1 MMIRK
6 DSENETVNKFCELE
20 KEILALISDGNKR
33 SNATKISSPEV
44 GIVVQRAWDISAMK
58 KVLADLNID
67 VERLPLGK
75 LQRDHITKCYK
86 ILLQI
91 QKILLSGDKNKE
103 KFISSLSNDFYSII
117 PHNYG
122 IKKPVNI
129 DHLLRIK
136 DKIKVLETVS
146 AI

>member
-1 MMIRK
+1 
-6 DSENETVNKFCELE
+6 
-20 KEILALISDGNKR
+20 
-33 SNATKISSPEV
+33 
-44 GIVVQRAWDISAMK
+44 MK
-58 KVLADLNID
+58 KVMADLNID
-67 VERLPLGK
+67 VDRLPLGK
-75 LQRDHITKCYK
+75 LQRDQITKCFK